1 MKIYHLHINDND
13 DAKFDVDYHFSHE
26 TKNASD
32 LWDDYNSAYVK
43 VIDSDSKGWV
53 IDDILDELENL
64 GWKKMDIEKVE
75 VEY

>member
-13 DAKFDVDYHFSHE
+13 DAEFDVDYHFSHE

-32 LWDDYNSAYVK
+32 LWNDYNSAYVT
-43 VIDSDSKGWV
+43 VIDSDSKDWV
-53 IDDILDELENL
+53 INDILDELEKL
-64 GWKKMDIEKVE
+64 GWKKIDIEKVE